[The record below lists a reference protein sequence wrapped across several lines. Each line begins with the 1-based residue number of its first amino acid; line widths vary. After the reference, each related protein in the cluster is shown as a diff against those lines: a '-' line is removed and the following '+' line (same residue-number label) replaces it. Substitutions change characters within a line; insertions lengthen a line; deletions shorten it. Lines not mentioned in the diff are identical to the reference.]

1 MGLHLAFWLFAI
13 TTVGAALAVV
23 IINDL
28 FRAALCLILCFF
40 MTAGLFVTLNADLLA
55 GLQVLVYVGAISM
68 LIMFAIVMTRDM
80 EQGNR
85 FNKMVVPVGLVA
97 VVLAIAMIIA
107 VVDADN
113 FASLDTTEELSNIP
127 SDALIS
133 EDKPTT
139 SAIGQLLFSEDN
151 GYLLVFEVA
160 GVLLMAAAIGALVL
174 SRER

>member
-13 TTVGAALAVV
+13 TTVGSALAVV
-23 IINDL
+23 LIKDL
-28 FRAALCLILCFF
+28 YRAALCLILCFF

-68 LIMFAIVMTRDM
+68 LIMFAILMTRDI
-80 EQGNR
+80 EQANR
-85 FNKMVVPVGLVA
+85 FNKMVIPVGLVA
-97 VVLAIAMIIA
+97 VVLAVAMIVA
-107 VVDADN
+107 VVDSDN
-113 FASLDTTEELSNIP
+113 FASLDTEEQLSTIP
-127 SDALIS
+127 GDALI
-133 EDKPTT
+133 DKDQPTT